1 MALDSQSSANRA
13 LSFETPADF
22 AALKHPVDVLWRVED
37 ISSVEVRRNPRWLA
51 AFSGERKDRRYYE
64 VCEETID
71 QEFDY
76 RYLALKDERGEI
88 CAIQP
93 YFINDQDVLAEAS
106 PELLKFLSPVR
117 HLWPR
122 FMKMRTL
129 MLGCPAG
136 HGHLDAQDGISGHRL
151 AQSLAS
157 VITGHAKRLRAS
169 VIVFKEFTVHD
180 RPVLSCLED
189 RGFKRVPSMPLTQV
203 KLDFS
208 TFEDYLRNVLS
219 RNMRSK
225 LRRKFKESERL
236 ASLEMR
242 VVSDATPYIDEIFPL
257 YQAVYARSNIHFEK
271 LTPEYFCQIG
281 QKMPDKTVFFLWF
294 KEGKVVCFNMCLSHN
309 DSLCSEYIGF
319 DYKVAFDL
327 HLYYIAI
334 RDVMKWALA
343 NGYQWYCS
351 TGLNYEPKFHLKH
364 ELDPLDLYIKH
375 TNPIFNFVLKRALP
389 YLEPT
394 RSDKVLQRF
403 SNYSDLHAKT

>member
-1 MALDSQSSANRA
+1 MTLDSQFGASRA
-13 LSFETPADF
+13 LAFETPADF
-22 AALKHPVDVLWRVED
+22 AALKQPADTLWRLED
-37 ISSVEVRRNPRWLA
+37 ISRADVRRSARWLT

-71 QEFDY
+71 QGFDY
-76 RYLALKDERGEI
+76 RYLALKDESGEI

-106 PELLKFLSPVR
+106 PKLLKVLSPVR
-117 HLWPR
+117 RLWPR

-136 HGHLDAQDGISGHRL
+136 HGHLDGRDGISRQQL
-151 AQSLAS
+151 ARSLAS
-157 VITGHAKRLRAS
+157 GITSHAKSLRAS

-180 RPVLSCLED
+180 RPVLSCLKE
-189 RGFKRVPSMPLTQV
+189 RGFKRAPSMPLTRV
-203 KLDFS
+203 RLHFS

-242 VVSDATPYIDEIFPL
+242 VVSDATPYIDVIFPL

-271 LTPEYFCQIG
+271 LSPEYFCQVG
-281 QKMPDKTVFFLWF
+281 RKMPDKALFFLWF
-294 KEGKVVCFNMCLSHN
+294 KEGRIVCFNMCLSHN

-334 RDVMKWALA
+334 RDVMTWALA
-343 NGYQWYCS
+343 NGYEWYGS

-375 TNPIFNFVLKRALP
+375 TSPVFNFILKRALK
-389 YLEPT
+389 YVEPT
-394 RSDKVLQRF
+394 RYDKLLQRF
-403 SNYSDLHAKT
+403 PNYGDLHANA

>member
-1 MALDSQSSANRA
+1 MALDSQFGAGRA
-13 LSFETPADF
+13 LTFETSADF
-22 AALKHPVDVLWRVED
+22 AALKQPADTLWRLED
-37 ISSVEVRRNPRWLA
+37 VSRAEVSQSQRWLT

-71 QEFDY
+71 QGFEY
-76 RYLALKDERGEI
+76 RYLALKDESGEI

-106 PELLKFLSPVR
+106 PKLLKFLSPIR
-117 HLWPR
+117 RLWPR

-136 HGHLDAQDGISGHRL
+136 HGHLDALDGISRQQL
-151 AQSLAS
+151 AKSLAS
-157 VITGHAKRLRAS
+157 GITGHAKSLNAS
-169 VIVFKEFTVHD
+169 VIVFKEFTVPD
-180 RPVLSCLED
+180 RPVLSCLKD

-203 KLDFS
+203 RLDFA

-242 VVSDATPYIDEIFPL
+242 VVSDVTPYIQEIFPL
-257 YQAVYARSNIHFEK
+257 YQAVYTRSDIHFEK
-271 LTPEYFCQIG
+271 LTPEYFCQVG
-281 QKMPDKTVFFLWF
+281 RKMPDKTLFFLWF
-294 KEGKVVCFNMCLSHN
+294 KEGKVVCFNMCLIHKN
-309 DSLCSEYIGF
+309 SLCSEYIGF
-319 DYKVAFDL
+319 DYNVAFDL

-375 TNPIFNFVLKRALP
+375 TFPVFNFILKRALK
-389 YLEPT
+389 YVEPT
-394 RSDKVLQRF
+394 RNDKLLQRF
-403 SNYSDLHAKT
+403 PNYGDLHANA